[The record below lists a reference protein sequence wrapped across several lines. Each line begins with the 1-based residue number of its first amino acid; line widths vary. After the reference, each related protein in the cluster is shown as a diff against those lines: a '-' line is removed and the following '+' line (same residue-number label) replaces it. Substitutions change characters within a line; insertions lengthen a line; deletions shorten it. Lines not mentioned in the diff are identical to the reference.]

1 MAGLISL
8 VGSALLA
15 AGAGVSFVVQQAV
28 NADLRQSLGSAAW
41 AGFVSYLGGTLCMLL
56 LAAVLR
62 DPIPAAAAITR
73 STWWAW
79 SGGLFG
85 AIYIA
90 ISILLVPRLGAAT
103 VVALIVAGQM
113 IGALLFDQYGWLGL
127 TQHTADIKR
136 VAGAALLIAGV
147 ILMRV

>member
-41 AGFVSYLGGTLCMLL
+41 AGFVSYLGGTLCMLV

-62 DPIPAAAAITR
+62 DPVPATAAIAR
-73 STWWAW
+73 SNWWAW
-79 SGGLFG
+79 TGGLFG

-113 IGALLFDQYGWLGL
+113 IGALLFDQYGWFGL
-127 TQHTADIKR
+127 AQHPADLKR
-136 VAGAALLIAGV
+136 IAGAALLIAGV
-147 ILMRV
+147 VLVRG

>member
-1 MAGLISL
+1 MPAFVMVL
-8 VGSALLA
+8 GSALLA

-41 AGFVSYLGGTLCMLL
+41 AGFVSYFGGTLCMLL
-56 LAAVLR
+56 LAAALR
-62 DPIPAAAAITR
+62 DPVPTSMAIAR
-73 STWWAW
+73 SNWWAW

-113 IGALLFDQYGWLGL
+113 IGALIFDQYGWLGL
-127 TQHTADIKR
+127 AQHGADLKR
-136 VAGAALLIAGV
+136 VMGAVLLVAGV
-147 ILMRV
+147 VLMRA